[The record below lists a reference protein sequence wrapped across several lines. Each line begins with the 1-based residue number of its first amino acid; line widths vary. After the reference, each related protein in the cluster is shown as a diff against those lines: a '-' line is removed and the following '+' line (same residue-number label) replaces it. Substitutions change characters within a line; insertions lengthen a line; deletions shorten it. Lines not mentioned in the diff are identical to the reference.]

1 METTS
6 SEEHTKL
13 PLPKD
18 FKQESNANNDFMD
31 DHSNLE
37 QQEIGDNNYKA
48 ANESELRKQY
58 FCSGCNKA
66 YANLP
71 SLTRHIENVHEG
83 KRNQVCPICGK
94 SYTQDYIRI
103 HIKTHEDKIPSQKF
117 PCVFDNCG
125 HKCNSEEKLFEHFKS
140 YHEEH
145 HCDICGK
152 MINGGK
158 RLQEHVNF
166 VHYKIIGKKFMPLNN
181 GTSSSDGSGTRNPD
195 FRKCHGEMDF

>member
-1 METTS
+1 MERAS
-6 SEEHTKL
+6 SQEPML
-13 PLPKD
+13 PFPTN
-18 FKQESNANNDFMD
+18 FKHENANDFMD
-31 DHSNLE
+31 NSSSNLE
-37 QQEIGDNNYKA
+37 QQEIGDTNNYKA
-48 ANESELRKQY
+48 ADESELRKQY

-83 KRNQVCPICGK
+83 KRNQVCPVCGK
-94 SYTQDYIRI
+94 SYTQDYIKI
-103 HIKTHEDKIPSQKF
+103 HVKTHDDKVPAQKF

-166 VHYKIIGKKFMPLNN
+166 AHYKIIGMFMYA
-181 GTSSSDGSGTRNPD
+181 R
-195 FRKCHGEMDF
+195 F

>member
-1 METTS
+1 MD
-6 SEEHTKL
+6 H
-13 PLPKD
+13 
-18 FKQESNANNDFMD
+18 SN
-31 DHSNLE
+31 SNLE
-37 QQEIGDNNYKA
+37 QQEISGTGSDNNYKA

-103 HIKTHEDKIPSQKF
+103 HIKTHEEKVPSQKF

-152 MINGGK
+152 VINGGK

-166 VHYKIIGKKFMPLNN
+166 VHYKIIGKNSLFINKRFVLNEMFQLNASKF
-181 GTSSSDGSGTRNPD
+181 TI
-195 FRKCHGEMDF
+195 FYV